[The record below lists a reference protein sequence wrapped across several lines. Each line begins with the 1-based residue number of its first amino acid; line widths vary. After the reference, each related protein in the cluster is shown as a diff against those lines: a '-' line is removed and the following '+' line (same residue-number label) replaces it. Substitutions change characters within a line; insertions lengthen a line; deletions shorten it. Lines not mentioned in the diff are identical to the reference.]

1 MSKFDFKRNVDSGK
15 SLAFDNKK
23 YKEARDNAGAVF
35 FGRNSKP
42 SEVEIIK
49 VWLSADGWISSVEDF
64 DDSAYIQISDMEEAT
79 LSISLEDARMLLV
92 HLQALVEDA
101 GQIREALTEVLP
113 MKDSDE
119 DD

>member
-1 MSKFDFKRNVDSGK
+1 MSKFDFKRSVDSGK

-35 FGRNSKP
+35 FGKNSKP

-49 VWLSADGWISSVEDF
+49 AWLSADGWISSVEDF
-64 DDSAYIQISDMEEAT
+64 DDSASICISYVDGT
-79 LSISLEDARMLLV
+79 LEISPEDARMLLV

-101 GQIREALTEVLP
+101 GEIREALTEVLP

>member
-35 FGRNSKP
+35 FGKNSKP
-42 SEVEIIK
+42 SEVEVIK
-49 VWLSADGWISSVEDF
+49 TWLSADGWLSSVEDF
-64 DDSAYIQISDMEEAT
+64 DDSASIYISCMDGTLEISP
-79 LSISLEDARMLLV
+79 EDARMLLV
-92 HLQALVEDA
+92 HLQDLVEDA
-101 GQIREALTEVLP
+101 TQIREALTEVLP
-113 MKDSDE
+113 TKNSSE